1 MMTSS
6 SSGLKS
12 IGGRHWS
19 VTFEGWGTRHIHLPD
34 VGSQTC
40 AVAPS
45 PVATEPRRAAALRCR
60 GRAGKS
66 PLDLGSARFS
76 NCQPACSDCSVT
88 LALPALP
95 TFLPTIWGSCSAT
108 AFLLIDARAYTTR
121 RANQVS
127 SRLHRAY
134 LQPNKCDSGLK
145 TTYLRF
151 PGKAA
156 KLREISLFHLI
167 LSSLCTAFASIAF
180 PSIPPA
186 ARFPLVSFLGSSSFC
201 WQPGTWH
208 EHLFAITHDIPLRP
222 QQLLTSCRRVHPK
235 SYSQTKTV
243 LLEGRN
249 CTRNHPIALPCHSP
263 LHQAAAG
270 LQETS
275 HRFSHTPPAY
285 RSVHI
290 SSRIGS

>member
-1 MMTSS
+1 M
-6 SSGLKS
+6 
-12 IGGRHWS
+12 
-19 VTFEGWGTRHIHLPD
+19 
-34 VGSQTC
+34 GSQTC

-127 SRLHRAY
+127 SRQHRAY

-222 QQLLTSCRRVHPK
+222 QQLLTSCRRDHPK
-235 SYSQTKTV
+235 SYSQTRPSCSRAV
-243 LLEGRN
+243 
-249 CTRNHPIALPCHSP
+249 IALGTIQLPCPVIHLSTKLPQACRKPATAFRILRPPTGPYISP
-263 LHQAAAG
+263 PESVPKPTIANTLGHDSNS
-270 LQETS
+270 TS
-275 HRFSHTPPAY
+275 SLVLSFFSF
-285 RSVHI
+285 RV
-290 SSRIGS
+290 